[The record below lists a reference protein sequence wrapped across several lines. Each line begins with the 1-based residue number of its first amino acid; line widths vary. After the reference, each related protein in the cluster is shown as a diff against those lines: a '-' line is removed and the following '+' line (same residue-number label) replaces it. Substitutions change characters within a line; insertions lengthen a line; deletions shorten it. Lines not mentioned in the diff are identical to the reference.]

1 MMREPIELPRR
12 LWRLMDGHLNGT
24 ISDADMEELESLVL
38 NNDMAAR
45 TFFDYARLHAE
56 LHLLAAAQVSV
67 AKARAKEFG
76 QAAQPQTGTSHP
88 QPSRSRPAASKSP
101 VLGFLHNLLHVGPDT
116 PSAAALSWLVMAL
129 CTGIALAALVGIVL
143 VVRGMHVPADA
154 PESQIADHKSEIHL
168 PSPALPPAPS
178 GAVAHLIHTA
188 DCRWADEAEA
198 PQVGADLRA
207 GRKLALKSGLV
218 EILFES
224 GARTVLEGPATL
236 EVSSRRSAL
245 LRRGKLTATVE
256 DPSARGFAICTAGMK
271 FTDLGTEFGVLV
283 KQDGMQEVHVFRG
296 KVQADRDAD
305 AERPVSPLVLT
316 VNQAIRIT
324 GRNTPFERI
333 ASDEKRFVRT
343 EQMSRIVAR
352 QSQQSFARPGRK
364 VLLDPTQVGAEMRLK
379 PRSPQTTVAAS
390 RDATAPGFVVTIRP
404 GGGDC
409 HGVEFMPEGA
419 AAWDLS
425 AFGHVEARVV
435 NTSLKPLTIYLRV
448 ENGGDWHKEPKNH
461 EAVTLPPGA
470 AATVKTIF
478 GYAYGVRD
486 FPLDPA
492 AVTKIVVF
500 VERLSEPQSFR
511 IESVWAGGPAGEKPA
526 PRG

>member
-324 GRNTPFERI
+324 GPNKPFERI
-333 ASDEKRFVRT
+333 DVAHRRSAVAAVVRAS
-343 EQMSRIVAR
+343 
-352 QSQQSFARPGRK
+352 RPESPPRSHAGRGGNAAETAFPSDNCGGK
-364 VLLDPTQVGAEMRLK
+364 PRRDCPRVCRDDPTRRRRLSRSGIHAGRGRCLGPLGLRSRRG
-379 PRSPQTTVAAS
+379 PRGQHQPQAA
-390 RDATAPGFVVTIRP
+390 
-404 GGGDC
+404 
-409 HGVEFMPEGA
+409 H
-419 AAWDLS
+419 DLS
-425 AFGHVEARVV
+425 ARGEWR
-435 NTSLKPLTIYLRV
+435 
-448 ENGGDWHKEPKNH
+448 
-461 EAVTLPPGA
+461 
-470 AATVKTIF
+470 
-478 GYAYGVRD
+478 
-486 FPLDPA
+486 
-492 AVTKIVVF
+492 
-500 VERLSEPQSFR
+500 RL
-511 IESVWAGGPAGEKPA
+511 A
-526 PRG
+526 